1 MKTSIMTVLVSTKI
15 MESLKVMMNAINLC
29 VAKTLLSGDIST

>member
-1 MKTSIMTVLVSTKI
+1 

-29 VAKTLLSGDIST
+29 VAKTLLSGYIST